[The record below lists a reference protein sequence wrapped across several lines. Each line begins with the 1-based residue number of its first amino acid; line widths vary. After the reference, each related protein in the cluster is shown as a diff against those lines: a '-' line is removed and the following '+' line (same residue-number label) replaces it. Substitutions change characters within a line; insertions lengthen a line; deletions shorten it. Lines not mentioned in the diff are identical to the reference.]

1 MDIPCASPHE
11 ARIRAATI
19 LLIEDDPLSLS
30 LTVAALETHGFHNI
44 IQTTDSASA
53 LAALRS
59 STPDLVILD
68 LVMPDTDGF
77 DICRALKSKSS
88 LQDVPILAY
97 TALDNEEKR
106 LTILT
111 MGASDLAI
119 KPINPEE
126 LIARCRI
133 HLEKRFILKDLQD
146 YRSRMEEDLANA
158 RAMQNMLMPDI
169 DTIKS
174 VEAQHQLDISTLFM
188 PSMAIG
194 GDFWGIHRL
203 PSPHKLALYI
213 GDFTGHGVTAAIN
226 VFRLCALMGKLPDSV
241 LAQPAECLAQINQQ
255 LHAILPVELYAT
267 MFYGVLDTHEN
278 TVEYCVAGSLPPLLL
293 RQATRDFTLLEGSG
307 LPLAATAN
315 ASYRSHKQAFH
326 VGDTLMLYSDAL
338 TETPNRKNEYL
349 SIDAVG
355 ESLASQ
361 QGTGIT
367 ARMMLKQVDELFN
380 AFTDGVPPKDDF
392 TLNFYRRLPD

>member
-1 MDIPCASPHE
+1 MDIPSASPHE

-19 LLIEDDPLSLS
+19 LLIEDDPVSLS
-30 LTVAALETHGFHNI
+30 LTVAALELHGFHSI

-53 LAALRS
+53 LEALRS
-59 STPDLVILD
+59 NTPDLVILD
-68 LVMPDTDGF
+68 LVMPDKDGF
-77 DICRALKSKSS
+77 DICRALKSKPD

-97 TALDNEEKR
+97 TALENEEKR
-106 LTILT
+106 LTILN

-169 DTIKS
+169 GMIKS

-203 PSPHKLALYI
+203 PSPHKVAFYI

-226 VFRLCALMGKLPDSV
+226 VFRLCALMGKLPDSL

-267 MFYGVLDTHEN
+267 MFYGVLDTHQN
-278 TVEYCVAGSLPPLLL
+278 TLDYCIAGSLPPLLL

-307 LPLAATAN
+307 LPLAVTAD
-315 ASYRSHKQAFH
+315 AKYRSYTQSFH

-349 SIDAVG
+349 SIDDIG
-355 ESLASQ
+355 GKLAEL
-361 QGTGIT
+361 QGNNIT
-367 ARMMLKQVDELFN
+367 AKTLLKEVDGLFN

-392 TLNFYRRLPD
+392 TLNLYRRIPE